1 MENFKFILISII
13 IIAGM
18 SLLGYWA
25 VRTLPTGD
33 VYVSK
38 QKQQMLEEKN
48 RELIEEIAKLKSDLG
63 SLQAKQEEKVV
74 EQPVVT
80 KAPITT
86 TLKHQ
91 SLINDLQKLV
101 NEKIFMKQGS
111 QGTRVGTL
119 QTFLNIYNN
128 TSKKVDNDYGAG
140 TKTDLINFQKA
151 EKITADGEAGPSTFQ
166 KMIDWLKK
174 Q

>member
-1 MENFKFILISII
+1 
-13 IIAGM
+13 M

-48 RELIEEIAKLKSDLG
+48 RELAEEVAKLKSELG

-74 EQPVVT
+74 EEIVVT
-80 KAPITT
+80 KTPVTT

-101 NEKIFMKQGS
+101 NDKIFMKQGS

-128 TSKKVDNDYGAG
+128 TSKKVDNDFGAG
-140 TKTDLINFQKA
+140 TKTDLSNFQKA
-151 EKITADGEAGPSTFQ
+151 EKITADGEAGPTTFQ